1 LKEGR
6 VLVGVIAAAH
16 GIKGEVKVKAFT
28 ATPGGLG
35 TYGPVQ
41 TEDGRQLEIAAL
53 RAFKPDEVI
62 VAFAGISDRNMAES
76 LRGQRLYVPRAVL
89 PEPATGE
96 FYHADLVGLRAQDG
110 SGKAIGTVRGVHN
123 FGAGDVL
130 EIEFS
135 GGAMEFIAFTDAN
148 VPVVDVAAG
157 YIVIEPP
164 RYAED

>member
-1 LKEGR
+1 
-6 VLVGVIAAAH
+6 
-16 GIKGEVKVKAFT
+16 
-28 ATPGGLG
+28 
-35 TYGPVQ
+35 
-41 TEDGRQLEIAAL
+41 L

-148 VPVVDVAAG
+148 IPVVDVAGG

>member
-1 LKEGR
+1 LKERR

-28 ATPGGLG
+28 ASPEGLSF
-35 TYGPVQ
+35 YGSLQ
-41 TEDGRQLEIAAL
+41 TEGGRQLEIAAL
-53 RAFKPDEVI
+53 RPGKSDEVI
-62 VAFAGISDRNMAES
+62 VAFAGIADRNMAET
-76 LRGQRLYVPRAVL
+76 LKGQRLYVPRAVL
-89 PEPATGE
+89 PEPDSGE
-96 FYHADLVGLRAQDG
+96 FYHADLVGLKAQDG
-110 SGKAIGTVRGVHN
+110 SGKTVGTVRGVHN

-148 VPVVDVAAG
+148 VPVVDVAGG

-164 RYAED
+164 RYAGD